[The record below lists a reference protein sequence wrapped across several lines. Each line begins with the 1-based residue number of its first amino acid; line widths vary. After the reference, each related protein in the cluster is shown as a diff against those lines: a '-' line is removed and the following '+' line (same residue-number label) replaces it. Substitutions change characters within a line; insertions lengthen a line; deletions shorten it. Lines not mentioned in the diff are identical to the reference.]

1 MLKKYRIWTG
11 NVDTNASVV
20 AHMQKKKKPKESV
33 SLLKGGPGG
42 AEDSLLKIRAGKM
55 TDDASHSFVPGIPG
69 SHYQPDGFTPMLL
82 WGNPVKSVMK

>member
-1 MLKKYRIWTG
+1 MMN
-11 NVDTNASVV
+11 NVEKVQNLNRQCGYQCQCGCSYA
-20 AHMQKKKKPKESV
+20 KKKNPKESV

-42 AEDSLLKIRAGKM
+42 EEDNLLKIRAGKM

-82 WGNPVKSVMK
+82 